1 MGRPVKGASTR
12 LDGRYRRSVIDR
24 TGSRADGQALYL
36 VDTNHYKDALFARM
50 HRDEEEGGWYVDDGC
65 DPEYC
70 EMVTSEHKV
79 VRKYGGRLVSV
90 WEPKAQG
97 RPNHYWDCEVYAAL
111 AADLCGLR
119 GINAAQA
126 RERQEL
132 PAPAEGSFTA
142 PSRLSAGIWGQG
154 GRAVAGAKE
163 GESAVMTLEDYRGQ
177 LAEVQPGD
185 HGDFDRRAGIQ
196 DRHPQRPAGRPGHPV
211 RGAGAAGGDH
221 RVGRVRDDGRRGA
234 PAGLMGG

>member
-1 MGRPVKGASTR
+1 MLHRLGRPDDDVYDFCAINREWAVPVKGASTR

-70 EMVTSEHKV
+70 EMVTSEHKGGPQ
-79 VRKYGGRLVSV
+79 VRRKVGVGVG
-90 WEPKAQG
+90 AQRPG

-142 PSRLSAGIWGQG
+142 PSRLSAGDLGTRWFG
-154 GRAVAGAKE
+154 GSPGPKKE
-163 GESAVMTLEDYRGQ
+163 RSAVMTLEDYRGSW
-177 LAEVQPGD
+177 ARSTGRS
-185 HGDFDRRAGIQ
+185 RRF
-196 DRHPQRPAGRPGHPV
+196 
-211 RGAGAAGGDH
+211 
-221 RVGRVRDDGRRGA
+221 
-234 PAGLMGG
+234 